1 MKTLTWAL
9 VAAGLFGLAPV
20 ALGQSPSP
28 GKLSTTGIWLDGRVD
43 DMPGLPMGPFTR
55 VGEGSVLTVDSAQSA
70 LVSSDEGQSWKSQP
84 IFADPAKFA
93 IRPERAIL
101 RTRSGAVILA
111 FMNDKETANW
121 HWDPK
126 TSDSPDARL
135 PTYAVRSPDGGKTWE
150 APQKLHDDWTGA
162 IRDMIQTTKGS
173 VVFTSMMLRHQPGRH
188 AVVTYTSLDDGRSWR
203 RSNVIDLGGVGHHGG
218 VTEATIE
225 QLKDG
230 RLWMLLRTNWKF
242 FWEAF
247 SDDEGISWRDT
258 RATTIDASSAPGLLK
273 RLASG
278 RLVLIWNRYFPEGQ
292 TSFPLSGGDNQWSEV
307 PVSNHRQ
314 ELSIKFSGDDGC
326 TWTAPVVIARK
337 KDTWLAYPYLFE
349 SVALGDHQANY
360 RPVRGRGFLL
370 HLPIPVGLYQHLLL
384 ESARKRGE
392 FRESADGTA

>member
-9 VAAGLFGLAPV
+9 VAAGLFGLVPV

-28 GKLSTTGIWLDGRVD
+28 GRLSTT
-43 DMPGLPMGPFTR
+43 
-55 VGEGSVLTVDSAQSA
+55 
-70 LVSSDEGQSWKSQP
+70 
-84 IFADPAKFA
+84 
-93 IRPERAIL
+93 
-101 RTRSGAVILA
+101 
-111 FMNDKETANW
+111 
-121 HWDPK
+121 
-126 TSDSPDARL
+126 
-135 PTYAVRSPDGGKTWE
+135 
-150 APQKLHDDWTGA
+150 
-162 IRDMIQTTKGS
+162 
-173 VVFTSMMLRHQPGRH
+173 
-188 AVVTYTSLDDGRSWR
+188 DGRSWR

-242 FWEAF
+242 FWEVF
-247 SDDEGISWRDT
+247 SDDEGSSWRDT

-292 TSFPLSGGDNQWSEV
+292 ISFPLSGGDNQWSEV

-314 ELSIKFSGDDGC
+314 ELSIKFSGDDGR

-349 SVALGDHQANY
+349 IHPGDVWITTMQGDL
-360 RPVRGRGFLL
+360 RVKL
-370 HLPIPVGLYQHLLL
+370 HEQDFVG
-384 ESARKRGE
+384 K
-392 FRESADGTA
+392 